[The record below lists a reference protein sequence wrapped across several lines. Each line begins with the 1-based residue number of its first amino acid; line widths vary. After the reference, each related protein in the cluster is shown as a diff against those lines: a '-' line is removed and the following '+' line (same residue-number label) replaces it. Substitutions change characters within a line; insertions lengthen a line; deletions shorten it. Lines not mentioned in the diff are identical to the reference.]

1 MGQSMQFGI
10 NVNTRVPVIFPDDY
24 DIDQLLDLAVHSEN
38 LGYDSVWVGD
48 NFFSK
53 PRLESITMLS
63 AIAARTK
70 RVALGTAALISPLRN
85 TVWLALSW
93 GALDRISKG
102 RTILGI
108 CVGGGSAEA
117 GGPGF
122 TAEFDVARV
131 PYKKRGR
138 LLEEQI
144 ALLRELWSD
153 GPVEREDEFHTL
165 PGVDL
170 KPKPQRQG
178 GPPIWV
184 SSNPQVFDIEAP
196 IVERMLRRVA
206 RMTDGWMSCTATP
219 DEYRSLWN
227 RVLEYADEYGREKDS
242 LTPAYQVTLN
252 VNEDREAA
260 RADATEVLNR
270 YYSTT
275 HTDLSEGMWDR
286 DPFGTPQEV
295 LEHLCRMKEAGVRTF
310 IFRFASRN
318 QAEQVDRFTD
328 SVLPGLR

>member
-1 MGQSMQFGI
+1 MSDAMHFGV
-10 NVNTRVPVIFPDDY
+10 NVNTRVPVIFPDAY
-24 DIDQLLDLAVHSEN
+24 DIDQLLELAVRSEN

-53 PRLESITMLS
+53 ARLESITTLS
-63 AIAARTK
+63 AIAVRTK

-85 TVWLALSW
+85 TIWLALAW
-93 GALDRISKG
+93 GTLDRIAKG
-102 RTILGI
+102 RTILGV
-108 CVGGGSAEA
+108 CVGGGSAES

-138 LLEEQI
+138 LLEQQI
-144 ALLRELWSD
+144 ALLRELWSE

-165 PGVDL
+165 PGLDL
-170 KPKPQRQG
+170 KPKAHRPG
-178 GPPIWV
+178 GPPIWI
-184 SSNPQVFDIEAP
+184 SSNPQVFDLDAP

-206 RMTDGWMSCTATP
+206 RMADGWMSCTATP
-219 DEYRSLWN
+219 EEYRSLWN
-227 RVLEYADEYGREKDS
+227 RVLEYADEYGRETDT

-252 VNEDREAA
+252 VNENRKAA

-270 YYSTT
+270 YYSTE
-275 HTDLSEGMWDR
+275 HKDLSEGMWER

-295 LEHLCRMKEAGVRTF
+295 LDHLCRMKEAGVRTF
-310 IFRFASRN
+310 IFRFASRS
-318 QAEQVDRFTD
+318 QAEQVERFTD
-328 SVLPGLR
+328 SVLPKLR